1 MSYMSREG
9 KYAAWFRTP
18 RGEGT
23 GVVHIAD
30 GKICGGDSTFDYA
43 GSYEIDE
50 DQFTATLVTRRYG
63 SGPTTLFGL
72 DEVVVKLKGFFKGRT
87 VLCSGVAEQA
97 PDIRFEATLFPSH
110 DEVRPAEVKREVAT
124 FDPAKL
130 PKSDGDRRRARNPFG
145 TDRPIDR
152 MCTAGP
158 PRRS

>member
-1 MSYMSREG
+1 MSREG

-30 GKICGGDSTFDYA
+30 GKICGGDSTFDRMV
-43 GSYEIDE
+43 
-50 DQFTATLVTRRYG
+50 F
-63 SGPTTLFGL
+63 
-72 DEVVVKLKGFFKGRT
+72 
-87 VLCSGVAEQA
+87 CSGVAEQA

-145 TDRPIDR
+145 TDRPTDR
-152 MCTAGP
+152 MCTVGP